1 LVVKK
6 GLLFVGYEIALTLA
20 ERSLATLPR
29 FILKRIY
36 TKSRLDKEIKIDTRP
51 TNPLIF
57 SLGSYV
63 PKLNAWFIITNFSNL
78 ILRLDDF
85 CAEVWVGQPLAI
97 ATCLDKPEI
106 NRKETQSIYTESF
119 LSETQVSRL
128 REEKQKGNTLATI
141 YVRAYFESKIGVLEF
156 KPTFENRPVIIQ

>member
-1 LVVKK
+1 
-6 GLLFVGYEIALTLA
+6 VGYEIALTLT
-20 ERSLATLPR
+20 ERLLANLPR

-51 TNPLIF
+51 TNPIIF

-63 PKLNAWFIITNFSNL
+63 PNLRAWFTVTNFSSL
-78 ILRLDDF
+78 ILRLCDF
-85 CAEVWVGQPLAI
+85 SAEVWINQPLAI

-106 NRKETQSIYTESF
+106 KRKETQNIYAQSF
-119 LSETQVSRL
+119 LTEMQVSRL